1 MYGCS
6 PCAVAAPGWPRSAMS
21 DAAQSHRRAAA
32 VENPAPSKAVK
43 AAAGKTWRS
52 RRADVDPSGV
62 AKPVEIPDAHKTW
75 GGRRADV
82 DSCGPAKPIQTAA
95 ASKAGRDRR
104 ANVGNSGAVK
114 LMKIAAAKAAVE
126 SAAGKTGGDG
136 RGAGAEIRR
145 GGNAAGAKAMQAWG
159 GAESMKRRSAA
170 GAQAPR
176 RLQAWVNGVRRPGTG
191 NDNARA
197 VAPDRGAAKGV

>member
-1 MYGCS
+1 MGPS
-6 PCAVAAPGWPRSAMS
+6 
-21 DAAQSHRRAAA
+21 AAA
-32 VENPAPSKAVK
+32 KSME
-43 AAAGKTWRS
+43 AAAGMESPDARKTWGG
-52 RRADVDPSGV
+52 RRADMDSCSPT
-62 AKPVEIPDAHKTW
+62 KPMEAAAGMETSNVRKTW

-82 DSCGPAKPIQTAA
+82 DSCGPAKPMQTAA

-104 ANVGNSGAVK
+104 ADVGNSGAVK

-145 GGNAAGAKAMQAWG
+145 GG
-159 GAESMKRRSAA
+159 SAA
-170 GAQAPR
+170 RAQAPR
-176 RLQAWVNGVRRPGTG
+176 RLQAWVNGVQRPGMG
-191 NDNARA
+191 NDHAML